1 MKNIFRGTLCVY
13 VSCLGLSAHSYAD
26 NLKDVMAT
34 AYVNNPTL
42 AAGRASLRAT
52 DENINQATAG
62 WRPTV
67 SASADISA
75 IKSTVSNQGFSQTG
89 PAAHPKTLGVN
100 LKQNLFNGFQTVNG
114 TKAAKSQSKAGAG
127 RLVETEQQILL
138 AVVTSFMDVKR
149 DEEILEITVNNVIVL
164 SRQLQASKD
173 RFEVGEITKTD
184 VAQSKARHARSLSE
198 RIRAE
203 AALSASRSAYR
214 RVVGN
219 APATLDDV
227 KTIPNLPGTE
237 DEALAIAQTENPLL
251 VSARY
256 IEEAA
261 GHSVSA
267 SEGGLMPRIDLNA
280 SYGRTWDRL
289 RSGDNS
295 TVKSIGASLVV
306 PIYQAGA
313 QSSRIRQSKEIRN
326 QRRLEMVATGRQVNE
341 SVRNAWEGFRE
352 TTARIRSSE
361 DQVEANKIAL
371 DGVKQ
376 EADVGSRTIL
386 DVLNAEQEYLDAR
399 VSLARAERDRMV
411 AAYGLLKSVGGL
423 TAEKLNLNVP
433 YYDANEH
440 AESVSNKIYGFSVK
454 E

>member
-1 MKNIFRGTLCVY
+1 
-13 VSCLGLSAHSYAD
+13 
-26 NLKDVMAT
+26 
-34 AYVNNPTL
+34 
-42 AAGRASLRAT
+42 
-52 DENINQATAG
+52 
-62 WRPTV
+62 
-67 SASADISA
+67 
-75 IKSTVSNQGFSQTG
+75 
-89 PAAHPKTLGVN
+89 
-100 LKQNLFNGFQTVNG
+100 
-114 TKAAKSQSKAGAG
+114 
-127 RLVETEQQILL
+127 
-138 AVVTSFMDVKR
+138 
-149 DEEILEITVNNVIVL
+149 
-164 SRQLQASKD
+164 
-173 RFEVGEITKTD
+173 
-184 VAQSKARHARSLSE
+184 
-198 RIRAE
+198 
-203 AALSASRSAYR
+203 
-214 RVVGN
+214 
-219 APATLDDV
+219 
-227 KTIPNLPGTE
+227 
-237 DEALAIAQTENPLL
+237 
-251 VSARY
+251 
-256 IEEAA
+256 
-261 GHSVSA
+261 
-267 SEGGLMPRIDLNA
+267 MPRIDLNA

-295 TVKSIGASLVV
+295 TVKSIGAALVV

-423 TAEKLNLNVP
+423 TAEKLTLNVP